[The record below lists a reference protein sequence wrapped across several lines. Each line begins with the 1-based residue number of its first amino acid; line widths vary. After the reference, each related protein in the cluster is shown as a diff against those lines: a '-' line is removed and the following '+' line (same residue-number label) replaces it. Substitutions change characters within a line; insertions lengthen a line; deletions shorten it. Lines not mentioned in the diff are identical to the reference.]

1 MQRSEKVLVIGGT
14 GLVGKAL
21 QRLKPQWEYF
31 GSAMGDLRKFDE
43 VLHMLKFVN
52 PTAVINLAAKVGGI
66 RQNIMRQGE
75 FLYDNCMMG
84 LNVIE
89 ACRKAGIPRLLTAL
103 STCAWPDKVSSYPMT
118 EGDIHKGA
126 PTPTNISY
134 GYSKRLLHVAS
145 CAYRDQYGVNYST
158 FAPSNVYGPED
169 NFDELTSHF
178 VPACI
183 RKFHKNQKGR
193 VELWGTGSPKRQQLF
208 VDDLAMAIPII
219 LEKHNTQS
227 PLIVAP
233 DENLSIS
240 EMANIVKDVTGSS
253 ASIVYNQQM
262 EGQIRKDG
270 NNDMFKSLVEDFT
283 FTPFKE
289 GVRKTY
295 EWFKR
300 TKK

>member
-1 MQRSEKVLVIGGT
+1 MQRSEKVLVVGGT

-21 QRLKPQWEYF
+21 QRHKPQWEYF
-31 GSAMGDLRKFDE
+31 GSSMGDLRKFNE
-43 VLHMLKFVN
+43 VLQMIEFVK
-52 PTAVINLAAKVGGI
+52 PTAVINLAARVGGI

-89 ACRKAGIPRLLTAL
+89 ACRQAGVSRLLTAL
-103 STCAWPDKVSSYPMT
+103 STCAWPDRVSKYPMK
-118 EGDIHKGA
+118 EQDIHEGA

-145 CAYRDQYGVNYST
+145 CAYRDQYDLNYST

-183 RKFHKNQKGR
+183 RKFHKSQSGR
-193 VELWGTGSPKRQQLF
+193 VELWGTGKPKRQQLF
-208 VDDLAMAIPII
+208 VDDLARAIPII
-219 LEKHNTQS
+219 LEKHNTQD

-253 ASIVYNQQM
+253 ASISYNQRM
-262 EGQIRKDG
+262 EGQLRKDG
-270 NNDMFKSLVEDFT
+270 SNAMFKSMIEGFK

-289 GVRKTY
+289 GVEMTY
-295 EWFKR
+295 DWFKR
-300 TKK
+300 KKI